1 MIEELYEKVIEQKI
15 EIIYKD
21 IKEGTW
27 KQRENS
33 VTDIVGKIEKL
44 IILLNKYE
52 HIKIENLLIGD

>member
-1 MIEELYEKVIEQKI
+1 MIKELYKKAIEQKI

-44 IILLNKYE
+44 IILLNKYGN
-52 HIKIENLLIGD
+52 IKIENLLMGD